1 MQQMENAR
9 LLLFLA
15 VRTALSQSAVL
26 TGRCLPAFVKEPAQI
41 ARGAASFKTTQVS
54 ST

>member
-1 MQQMENAR
+1 MENAR

-26 TGRCLPAFVKEPAQI
+26 TGRCLPFVKEPAQV